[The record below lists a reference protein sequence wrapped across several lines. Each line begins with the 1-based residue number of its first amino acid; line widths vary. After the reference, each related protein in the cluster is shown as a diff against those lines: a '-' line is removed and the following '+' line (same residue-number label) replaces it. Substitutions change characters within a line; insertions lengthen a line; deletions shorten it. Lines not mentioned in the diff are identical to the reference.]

1 MFYFC
6 RQGLSESPFD
16 AATAK
21 VQGEKLMK
29 YSVLVVDDDRYVNEY
44 LTEAVNR
51 AGFETVTAFSG
62 EEALATLNSRSF
74 DIVLTDLKMA
84 EMDGI
89 MLLEHVKRLSAE
101 TVVVIM
107 TAYGTV
113 EKAVS
118 AIKKGAYDF
127 LLKPVTPD
135 TVEHILQRI
144 TEMIRLKSE
153 NAILRRDLEHKF
165 QNIVGKSKVMKEIFE
180 LIESV
185 AMARSTVMITGDS
198 GSGKEMVA
206 RAIHYCSNRRE
217 GPFIK
222 LNCAALPET
231 LVEAELFGYEKGA
244 FTDAKKTH
252 RGRFELAHEGT
263 LLLDEVSEM
272 PLNLQSK
279 LLRVIQEREFE
290 RVGSSQTI
298 NVDVRVVATS
308 NRNLKQYISEGKFRE
323 DLFYRLN
330 VIPIHLPALKERRE
344 DIPLLVEHF
353 IEKYNAENSKNI
365 KGVEQLALRLLIKYS
380 WPGNVRELEN
390 MIERAVVTSRTEYL
404 SDSDFPIELAVGDV
418 GAVEDGLRIPMKLE
432 EGSKYL
438 ILKTL
443 EKFNGNKT
451 KAAEALGVSPRTI
464 RNKLA
469 EYQMQE

>member
-1 MFYFC
+1 
-6 RQGLSESPFD
+6 
-16 AATAK
+16 
-21 VQGEKLMK
+21 MK
-29 YSVLVVDDDRYVNEY
+29 YSVLVVDDDKYVNDYIKE
-44 LTEAVNR
+44 TVTR
-51 AGFETVTAFSG
+51 AGFDTVAVYSG
-62 EEALATLNSRSF
+62 EEALAKLKARSF
-74 DIVLTDLKMA
+74 DIVLSDLKMP

-89 MLLEHVKRLSAE
+89 TLLEHIKRLAPE
-101 TVVVIM
+101 TAVVIM

-135 TVEHILQRI
+135 TVEHVLLRI
-144 TEMIRLKSE
+144 TEMMSLKTE
-153 NAILRRDLEHKF
+153 NELLRKDLEHRF
-165 QNIVGKSKVMKEIFE
+165 QNMIGKSKIMKEIFD
-180 LIESV
+180 LVQSV
-185 AMARSTVMITGDS
+185 AAARSTVMITGDS

-206 RAIHYCSNRRE
+206 RAIHYCSNRAE
-217 GPFIK
+217 GPFVK

-231 LVEAELFGYEKGA
+231 LVESELFGYEKGA

-252 RGRFELAHEGT
+252 RGRFELAHNGT
-263 LLLDEVSEM
+263 LLLDEISEM

-298 NVDVRVVATS
+298 SVDVRVLATS
-308 NRNLKQYISEGKFRE
+308 NRNLKEYIAAGRFRE

-330 VIPIHLPALKERRE
+330 VIPIYLPPLRDRKE
-344 DIPLLVEHF
+344 DIPLLIDHF
-353 IEKYNAENSKNI
+353 ISKYDTENGKSI
-365 KGVEQLALRLLIKYS
+365 KGISQHALRMLIKYN

-390 MIERAVVTSRTEYL
+390 MIERAVVTTRSDVLTEN
-404 SDSDFPIELAVGDV
+404 DFPIELAVGEVDM
-418 GAVEDGLRIPMKLE
+418 GDAGLRVPMKLE
-432 EGSKYL
+432 DGSKYL

-451 KAAEALGVSPRTI
+451 KAAEALGVSARTI
-464 RNKLA
+464 RNKLQ
-469 EYQMQE
+469 EYQIKE

>member
-1 MFYFC
+1 
-6 RQGLSESPFD
+6 
-16 AATAK
+16 
-21 VQGEKLMK
+21 MK
-29 YSVLVVDDDRYVNEY
+29 YSVLVVDDDKYVNDY
-44 LTEAVNR
+44 IT
-51 AGFETVTAFSG
+51 ETVTRSGLEATPAYSG
-62 EEALATLNSRSF
+62 EDALLQLKKTSF
-74 DIVLTDLKMA
+74 DIVLTDLKMH

-89 MLLEHVKRLSAE
+89 QLLEHAKRLHPDI
-101 TVVVIM
+101 VVVLM

-127 LLKPVTPD
+127 LLKPVTPE
-135 TVEHILQRI
+135 TVDHVLKRI
-144 TEMIRLKSE
+144 TEIIKLRLD
-153 NAILRRDLEHKF
+153 NDIMRRDLTHKF
-165 QNIVGKSKVMKEIFE
+165 QNMVGKSKEMKEIFD
-180 LIESV
+180 LVQSV
-185 AMARSTVMITGDS
+185 AEARSTVMITGDS
-198 GSGKEMVA
+198 GVGKELVA
-206 RAIHYCSNRRE
+206 RAIHYCSNRAE
-217 GPFIK
+217 KPFVK

-244 FTDAKKTH
+244 FTDAKRTH

-263 LLLDEVSEM
+263 LLLDEISEM

-290 RVGSSQTI
+290 RVGSTQTI
-298 NVDVRVVATS
+298 SVDVRVIATS
-308 NRNLKQYISEGKFRE
+308 NRNLKEYIAREKFRE

-330 VIPIHLPALKERRE
+330 VIPIHIPPVAERAE

-353 IEKYNAENSKNI
+353 IEKYNAENNKEI
-365 KGVEQLALRLLIKYS
+365 KGIESRAMNLLMGYH

-390 MIERAVVTSRTEYL
+390 MIERAVVTTRAEVLT
-404 SDSDFPIELAVGDV
+404 DSDFPVELSVG
-418 GAVEDGLRIPMKLE
+418 GLEAGEAGLRVPMSLE
-432 EGSKYL
+432 EGSKFL

-451 KAAEALGVSPRTI
+451 RAAEALGVSARTI

-469 EYQMQE
+469 EYRAKEESPSQ